1 MPIMRLQ
8 GEDNVIIRVTT
19 MISYLVWINILTI
32 ICCLPIVTAGA
43 ALTAMHDE
51 LQLISRKEE
60 GYITRRFFTTFR
72 SNLKQATL
80 LWIPF
85 MLIFAGCVAD
95 VVIIMVSPGFIPN
108 YIMIPAGAAGLI
120 AWFVFQWVF
129 PLQARFEGGF
139 GVVMRM
145 AFLLSAAQFP
155 RTFFMAAAGIL
166 TVLAAGSL
174 LTLPFVVLFGFSV
187 PAMISVKLYKSVF
200 EDLEKDEE

>member
-1 MPIMRLQ
+1 MPVLRLQ

-80 LWIPF
+80 LWIPWKY
-85 MLIFAGCVAD
+85 
-95 VVIIMVSPGFIPN
+95 SP
-108 YIMIPAGAAGLI
+108 
-120 AWFVFQWVF
+120 
-129 PLQARFEGGF
+129 
-139 GVVMRM
+139 
-145 AFLLSAAQFP
+145 
-155 RTFFMAAAGIL
+155 
-166 TVLAAGSL
+166 
-174 LTLPFVVLFGFSV
+174 
-187 PAMISVKLYKSVF
+187 
-200 EDLEKDEE
+200 

>member
-1 MPIMRLQ
+1 MPVLRLQ
-8 GEDNVIIRVTT
+8 GENNVIIRVTT
-19 MISYLVWINILTI
+19 MISYLVWLNLLTLL
-32 ICCLPIVTAGA
+32 CCIPIVTAGA
-43 ALTAMHDE
+43 AFTAMHE
-51 LQLISRKEE
+51 QLQLISRREE

-80 LWIPF
+80 LWLPF

-95 VVIIMVSPGFIPN
+95 VVILMTSPGLIPN

-145 AFLLSAAQFP
+145 AFLLSAARFP

-166 TVLAAGSL
+166 TILAAGSL
-174 LTLPFVVLFGFSV
+174 ITLPFVVLFGLSV
-187 PAMISVKLYKSVF
+187 PAMISVKLYRQVF
-200 EDLEKDEE
+200 ENLEKDDK